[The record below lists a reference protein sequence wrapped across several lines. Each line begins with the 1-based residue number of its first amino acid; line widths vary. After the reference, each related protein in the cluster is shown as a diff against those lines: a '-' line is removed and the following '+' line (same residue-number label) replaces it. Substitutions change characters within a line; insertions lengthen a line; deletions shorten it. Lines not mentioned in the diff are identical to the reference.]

1 MDSIEWGGT
10 WPAQSTSAFLPFALY
25 FNSLPPRFWTALK
38 CSADTNWA
46 TYWYAVTGTQLLR
59 HKCRLTHFLLGNG
72 HPCEDKI
79 EQFSTLKEKNQ
90 EILTYS

>member
-1 MDSIEWGGT
+1 M
-10 WPAQSTSAFLPFALY
+10 
-25 FNSLPPRFWTALK
+25 
-38 CSADTNWA
+38 
-46 TYWYAVTGTQLLR
+46 TGTQLLR